1 MALCASLSVCVFITA
16 GPMIKLFA
24 GPGGGGGP
32 GEWRTS
38 AMRDDEPSIRKFPR
52 PRTVTSFKY
61 SVFFVFLTH
70 LCNVVNVY
78 CNTRNTKL
86 FAGELLSG
94 GHVLRETTSR
104 GLSGLAQAD
113 LS

>member
-1 MALCASLSVCVFITA
+1 VEDKCY
-16 GPMIKLFA
+16 
-24 GPGGGGGP
+24 
-32 GEWRTS
+32 ERRRTFHTKIS
-38 AMRDDEPSIRKFPR
+38 ENL
-52 PRTVTSFKY
+52 VTSFKY